1 MEGTNQLLKN
11 QFYKIFETTMGVND
25 SGTGK
30 EGFMKVLL
38 ISLGAEC
45 N

>member
-11 QFYKIFETTMGVND
+11 QFYKIFQATMGVSESDTDKNR
-25 SGTGK
+25 
-30 EGFMKVLL
+30 FMEVLL